1 MRNRVAIL
9 AVASVLPLTAVASL
23 AAASQAAADPQSGE
37 VVVTGSVGECN
48 SGESPQSVAIKAG
61 QETITDKNPGVQNAG
76 AYSVTFQK
84 IPGKGA
90 PAVATVTCADNDTYT
105 VNFTVK
111 RPATADDLVQRKN
124 LQE

>member
-9 AVASVLPLTAVASL
+9 AVTSVLPLTAVASL

-37 VVVTGSVGECN
+37 VVVTGSVGDCN
-48 SGESPQSVAIKAG
+48 SGVSPQSVSIKAG
-61 QETITDKNPGVQNAG
+61 QETITDKNPGVENAG

-84 IPGKGA
+84 IPTAGA
-90 PAVATVTCADNDTYT
+90 PAVATVTCAGDSYT
-105 VNFTVK
+105 VNFTIK
-111 RPATADDLVQRKN
+111 RPTTADDLVQRKN

>member
-37 VVVTGSVGECN
+37 VVVTGTVGDCN
-48 SGESPQSVAIKAG
+48 SGESPQSVAITAG
-61 QETITDKNPGVQNAG
+61 GETVTDKNPGVQNAG
-76 AYSVTFQK
+76 VYSATFQK
-84 IPGKGA
+84 IPGKGIA
-90 PAVATVTCADNDTYT
+90 AVATVTCADNDTYT
-105 VNFTVK
+105 VKFNIK
-111 RPATADDLVQRKN
+111 RPATAGDLVQKKN